1 MAPRRPIRL
10 LDYAD
15 KAKAYPRELMLNFAT
30 GALHAKAA
38 DGTEITIIKPI
49 KIADAAG
56 NEFGSILANEGG
68 TFTIPNATDT
78 ANGLLSAADHKAYT
92 DHIATYATDAAAGH
106 IKLAGEDDVPA
117 GGTEAGAVGTSTLAA
132 RADHSHPTPTKVN
145 SSAEADKLATERTIT
160 LAGDATGS
168 IAFDGSKDVTLNISI
183 TKSTNA
189 DSAASADEATKLA
202 TPRTVTFTGGASGS
216 FQFDGTEDVSC
227 ALTVAK
233 PATAGAAD
241 TAAKLATPRTITV
254 SGGAT
259 GSITFDG
266 SEDVTLNLTVAKPAT
281 AGAADTAAK
290 LATGRKVTFSGGATG
305 SFTFDG
311 SEDVTCALTVPVPQ
325 ASTVAGAAPG
335 TAAAGTSAAY
345 ARADHVHPLQ
355 TEVSGNAGTATK
367 LATARTISLTG
378 AVTGSGNFDGSGNLS
393 IATSKGSVA
402 SCTTYNATIG
412 TSWTGSAAPY
422 TQTITVSGIL
432 ATDNP
437 IVDCVLS
444 ATYAT
449 AKSQLEAYSNI
460 YQITTAANS
469 ITVRATAK
477 TTTAVPIQLLC
488 IR

>member
-15 KAKAYPRELMLNFAT
+15 KAKAYPRELMLNFTT

-68 TFTIPNATDT
+68 TISIPNATDT
-78 ANGLLSAADHKAYT
+78 ANGLLTAADHKAYT
-92 DHIATYATDAAAGH
+92 DHIALYATDAAAGH
-106 IKLAGEDDVPA
+106 IKLSGETDTPA
-117 GGTEAGAVGTSTLAA
+117 AGTEAGAVGTSTAAA

-145 SSAEADKLATERTIT
+145 SSSEADKLSTERVITIDGDASGSVSFDGSQDVTLNITIANSSNADNAASADQATKLATERTIT
-160 LAGDATGS
+160 FSGGATGS
-168 IAFDGSKDVTLNISI
+168 FAFDGTKDMTC
-183 TKSTNA
+183 K
-189 DSAASADEATKLA
+189 
-202 TPRTVTFTGGASGS
+202 
-216 FQFDGTEDVSC
+216 
-227 ALTVAK
+227 LTVAK

-241 TAAKLATPRTITV
+241 TATKLATPRTITV
-254 SGGAT
+254 TGGAT
-259 GSITFDG
+259 GSVAFDG
-266 SEDVTLNLTVAKPAT
+266 SQDVTL
-281 AGAADTAAK
+281 D
-290 LATGRKVTFSGGATG
+290 
-305 SFTFDG
+305 
-311 SEDVTCALTVPVPQ
+311 LTVPVPQ
-325 ASTVAGAAPG
+325 ASTVVGAAPG
-335 TAAAGTSAAY
+335 TAAVGTSDAY

-355 TEVSGNAGTATK
+355 TTVSGNAGTATK
-367 LATARTISLTG
+367 LATARTIALTG
-378 AVTGSGNFDGSGNLS
+378 AVTGSGSFDGSGNLS
-393 IATSKGSVA
+393 ISTAKGTVA
-402 SCTTYNATIG
+402 SCTTYNARIG
-412 TSWTGSAAPY
+412 TSWTGSSAPY

-432 ATDNP
+432 ASDNP

-444 ATYAT
+444 STYST
-449 AKSQLEAYSNI
+449 AKAQLEAYSNI

>member
-15 KAKAYPRELMLNFAT
+15 KAKAYPRELMLNFTT

-68 TFTIPNATDT
+68 TIKIPDATDT
-78 ANGLLSAADHKAYT
+78 ANGLLTAADHKAYT
-92 DHIATYATDAAAGH
+92 DHIALYATDAAAGH
-106 IKLAGEDDVPA
+106 IKLSSETDTPA
-117 GGTEAGAVGTSTLAA
+117 AGTEAGAVGTSTAAA

-145 SSAEADKLATERTIT
+145 SSSEADKLSTERVITIG
-160 LAGDATGS
+160 GDASGS
-168 IAFDGSKDVTLNISI
+168 VSFDGSKDVTLNITI
-183 TKSTNA
+183 TKSSNADNATNA
-189 DSAASADEATKLA
+189 ANAAQATKLA
-202 TPRTVTFTGGASGS
+202 TERTVTFSGGASGS
-216 FQFDGTEDVSC
+216 FAFDGTKDVTC
-227 ALTVAK
+227 VLTVAK

-254 SGGAT
+254 AGGAT
-259 GSITFDG
+259 GSVSFDG
-266 SEDVTLNLTVAKPAT
+266 SQDVTLN
-281 AGAADTAAK
+281 
-290 LATGRKVTFSGGATG
+290 
-305 SFTFDG
+305 
-311 SEDVTCALTVPVPQ
+311 LTVPVPQ
-325 ASTVAGAAPG
+325 ASTVVGADPG
-335 TAAAGTSAAY
+335 TAAVGTSAAY

-355 TEVSGNAGTATK
+355 TTVTGNAGTATK

-378 AVTGSGNFDGSGNLS
+378 AVTGSGSFDGSGNLS
-393 IATSKGSVA
+393 IATSKGTVA
-402 SCTTYNATIG
+402 SCTTYNASIG
-412 TSWTGSAAPY
+412 TSWTGSSAPY

-432 ATDNP
+432 ASDNP

-444 ATYAT
+444 STYST
-449 AKSQLEAYSNI
+449 AKAQLEAYSNI

-477 TTTAVPIQLLC
+477 TTTTVPIQLLC